1 MEYATACHQRLKI
14 DHKSEFSLN
23 KGFKGLQGWNAEK
36 ECSDLGTIY
45 IDKSTML
52 PDCK

>member
-1 MEYATACHQRLKI
+1 MEYATACHRLKI
-14 DHKSEFSLN
+14 DHKSELSLN
-23 KGFKGLQGWNAEK
+23 KEFKDLRGWNAEK

-45 IDKSTML
+45 IDKFTMS